1 LQAHNGHDGHKLS
14 SIRMSRLTLI
24 GVRGIFFLQRG
35 LHDLALRQAPAKK
48 DSEAPCFQVSL
59 FGGHNGQ

>member
-1 LQAHNGHDGHKLS
+1 
-14 SIRMSRLTLI
+14 MSRLTLI
-24 GVRGIFFLQRG
+24 GVSGIFFLQRG